1 MLQLIAVQTLLGWFI
16 RNYVLLII
24 NHEAKVKCQY
34 GFWIPAVQDIEG
46 CVVSVKL
53 HPQDVLATNTN
64 SMDVEYAVSNRT
76 EISCKNTVKCSE
88 NVIDAIRL
96 KPAAKPLCIP

>member
-34 GFWIPAVQDIEG
+34 GFWIPAVHYIEG

-53 HPQDVLATNTN
+53 HPQDVLATNTK
-64 SMDVEYAVSNRT
+64 EYAVSNRT